1 MLMAFGQRHARVSQK
16 PLHVLIR
23 VEIGC
28 KPGTRKTR
36 KQKATEDAQV
46 IKLLKIGTSVR
57 IKGKTLWSIAKDSSI
72 DKKRVIFNTRDI
84 L

>member
-1 MLMAFGQRHARVSQK
+1 MAFGQRHARVSQK

-36 KQKATEDAQV
+36 KQKATEDAQ
-46 IKLLKIGTSVR
+46 LKIGTSVR